1 MKNLKLGLFI
11 LVALVLVL
19 VPLLSGCTTPAEEE
33 EEEEEEPPKELE
45 IGALFGFTGPM
56 AAIGE
61 PVRDGVTACADWI
74 NDKGGLTIKGEKYL
88 IKIVSEDHKST
99 PEGAIAAAN
108 ILVYDRKVEFIVGPI
123 VPFIAM
129 AVAPITEEA
138 EVLRVVIDGW
148 GLPEELNPDLPYTFK
163 TTSGLTCVA
172 PTFDFLVENYP
183 EVETVAMIGI
193 EEPSVLA
200 AMEYSKGVAEAL
212 GLEVVLTET
221 FPFGT
226 EDFYPVWTKVIAANV
241 DAVNL
246 GGGVP
251 AMGVSLF
258 KQGRELGFTG
268 PMFAA
273 GGGIM
278 PLMVQMLPPEFATDF
293 FCADIDVES
302 PEMPPI
308 IAEIV
313 GIMEDRYG
321 KEFLLD
327 HIFGWNALWVLA
339 QAIEEAQSL
348 NPTEVAQS
356 WENMESLETA
366 FGTAYMGGLETY
378 GINHEVVRP
387 FGFSQLMN
395 GEVEFI
401 KWILPELP

>member
-19 VPLLSGCTTPAEEE
+19 VPLLSGCTEEA
-33 EEEEEEPPKELE
+33 PPKEKELE

-61 PVRDGVTACADWI
+61 PVRDGVAACADWI
-74 NDKGGLTIKGEKYL
+74 NDKGGLSIKGDTYL

-108 ILVYDRKVEFIVGPI
+108 ILVYDREVKFIVGPI

-129 AVAPITEEA
+129 AAASITEEA
-138 EVLRVVIDGW
+138 QVLRVVIDGW

-163 TTSGLTCVA
+163 TTSGLTCVE
-172 PTFDFLVENYP
+172 PTFDFLVETYP
-183 EVETVAMIGI
+183 EVKTVAIIGV

-200 AMEYSKGVAEAL
+200 AMEYSKGLAEAL

-226 EDFYPVWTKVIAANV
+226 EDFYPVWTKVLAANV

-246 GGGVP
+246 GGGMP

-268 PMFAA
+268 PMFSA

-293 FCADIDVES
+293 FCADIDPES

-308 IAEIV
+308 IAEIR

-321 KEFLLD
+321 KEFMLD

-348 NPTEVAQS
+348 DPTEVAQS
-356 WENMESLETA
+356 WEDMESLETA
-366 FGTAYMGGLETY
+366 FGSAYMGGLETY

-387 FGFSQLMN
+387 FGFSRLMN